1 MASEPK
7 PCAVPGCF
15 RPRRLRDDGS
25 QSSYCAE
32 HWTIKTAESN
42 RKRRSTRDEAEM
54 NRRAALGLL
63 MDIYPNAADISS
75 ARPHPHR
82 PTVPPAT
89 AKSLVL
95 RGLAAMN
102 PEHTRVWITPDGRSA
117 WLALMAEPPARDLRS
132 DPDYVPP
139 SSDDVHDISTLAE
152 AARHL
157 PPLPDPEPLELLPP
171 VGDDWRAPKSSRLA
185 LAEELALLAE
195 LKSALA
201 QVGVER
207 IAREGA
213 GAPLV
218 AVLQR
223 IAEAQL

>member
-1 MASEPK
+1 MASDPK

-63 MDIYPNAADISS
+63 MDIYPNAAEIST

-82 PTVPPAT
+82 PTVRPAT
-89 AKSLVL
+89 AKSLAL

-102 PEHTRVWITPDGRSA
+102 PEHTRVWITPAGRSA

-132 DPDYVPP
+132 DPDYAPP
-139 SSDDVHDISTLAE
+139 VDDDAPDISTLAA
-152 AARHL
+152 AARSL
-157 PPLPDPEPLELLPP
+157 PPLPEVEGDILPSM
-171 VGDDWRAPKSSRLA
+171 GDDWRAPKSRRLT
-185 LAEELALLAE
+185 LAEELALLAD
-195 LKSALA
+195 LKAALA

-207 IAREGA
+207 IARKAPEA
-213 GAPLV
+213 APLV

-223 IAEAQL
+223 ISEAPL